1 MELRTLRAFVEVVRR
16 GGFSKAGKVVLATQ
30 STISK
35 AVRQLEEEVGV
46 PLLDRI
52 GHRSKLTTA
61 GEIVYRRAVKI
72 LLERDDLIS
81 ELDELRGLKCRVLK
95 LGLPPIGSGI
105 LFAKLFAIYR
115 KRYPGVDIRLVEC
128 GCERLE
134 EVMLSGEIE
143 LAASLLPEL
152 ESFEWQDVKREPLTV
167 LLPIG
172 HKLSQCR
179 SVELPALRELPLILF
194 DTGFAL
200 NRAILDACRRHSF
213 EPRIA
218 ARSSQIDF
226 IVELAAAG
234 MGAAFLPRMIAEQR
248 KHLPIAQVPLDEAG
262 TDWHIAMIWRRGAY
276 LSHAARAWL
285 DLVACTRGENHSGED

>member
-226 IVELAAAG
+226 IVACCCGHGGRLSATNDRRATQASSDRP
-234 MGAAFLPRMIAEQR
+234 GAARRSRYGLAHCNDLAPRRLP
-248 KHLPIAQVPLDEAG
+248 
-262 TDWHIAMIWRRGAY
+262 
-276 LSHAARAWL
+276 
-285 DLVACTRGENHSGED
+285 VACRTGLA